1 MTNIFFERLNQ
12 LCEEKGTTPNPL
24 LTPLGISS
32 GTITRWKEGVQ
43 PTGKFLIII
52 SDALGC
58 SIDYL
63 LGRTDNPQSHT
74 DKEILSSDEQDLL
87 EIYRNF
93 NDKGK
98 VALKTQAGILSTV
111 PLYTKE
117 NQMNWWRMLWE
128 TFMKLEQWNLKTLK
142 NI

>member
-1 MTNIFFERLNQ
+1 MTERSNFGEIIKKTLDDMSLQQND
-12 LCEEKGTTPNPL
+12 LAERMGKRKNYVSALLRTDNPSTSTL
-24 LTPLGISS
+24 IS
-32 GTITRWKEGVQ
+32 VA
-43 PTGKFLIII
+43 
-52 SDALGC
+52 DALGC

-117 NQMNWWRMLWE
+117 NQMN
-128 TFMKLEQWNLKTLK
+128 
-142 NI
+142 

>member
-1 MTNIFFERLNQ
+1 MANIFFERLYQ

-32 GTITRWKEGVQ
+32 GTITRWKEGTQ

-52 SDALGC
+52 SDALDC
-58 SIDYL
+58 SVDYL
-63 LGRTDNPQSHT
+63 LGRTDNPQSHN

-87 EIYRNF
+87 EIYRSF
-93 NDKGK
+93 NNKGK
-98 VALKTQAGILSTV
+98 ATLKMQADILSTA

-117 NQMNWWRMLWE
+117 TQTN
-128 TFMKLEQWNLKTLK
+128 
-142 NI
+142 

>member
-1 MTNIFFERLNQ
+1 MTNIFFERLYQ

-63 LGRTDNPQSHT
+63 LGRTDNPQSHH
-74 DKEILSSDEQDLL
+74 DISVLSDNE
-87 EIYRNF
+87 
-93 NDKGK
+93 
-98 VALKTQAGILSTV
+98 
-111 PLYTKE
+111 
-117 NQMNWWRMLWE
+117 
-128 TFMKLEQWNLKTLK
+128 KTLITTFRALNDNGK
-142 NI
+142 EMLQSQANLLASSPDYGKEKQTN